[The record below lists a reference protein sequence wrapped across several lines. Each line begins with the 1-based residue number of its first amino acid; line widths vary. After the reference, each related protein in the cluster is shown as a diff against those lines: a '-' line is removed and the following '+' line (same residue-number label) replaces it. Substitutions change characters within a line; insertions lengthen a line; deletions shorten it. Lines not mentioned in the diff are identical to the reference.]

1 MDISVPYYEDLTR
14 ISNSNIGWFLKK
26 GPRYLKEMLDG
37 KKGLKASFL
46 DKGTMIHEYILQP
59 EEFWKDYIILDFAVP
74 KVKQQK
80 DLLEFYANAKM
91 VDPLASEDDIL
102 LMSYNSAYS
111 NNKSIDKRIQE
122 AKELVELYQ
131 NYIEY
136 FRNKDSKKVISFA
149 DLNML
154 KAIKKN
160 MEDHKKANELLFKYP
175 ETFEVHNE
183 FHINWEYPN
192 ASTLGDL
199 PCKSLLD
206 RVMIDHTN
214 KKIIL
219 VDIKT
224 TADVYNFKHSIEEF
238 DYCRQ
243 LAYYWLAIHWY
254 FKNELKLNIEEYEYE
269 TYIVAVQSHDG
280 YEVRVFKFNP
290 KAIEERLVTIDYAIK
305 RIAWHKNNNL
315 WDHMKEYYDEDGA
328 EIIC

>member
-1 MDISVPYYEDLTR
+1 MDISIPYYEDLTR

-37 KKGLKASFL
+37 KEGLKASFL

-80 DLLEFYANAKM
+80 DLLEFYSSARL
-91 VDPLASEDDIL
+91 VDPFASEDDIL
-102 LMSYNSAYS
+102 LMSYEAAY
-111 NNKSIDKRIQE
+111 NNTKSKEKKIQE

-160 MEDHKKANELLFKYP
+160 MEEHKKANELLFNYP

-192 ASTLGDL
+192 ASSLGDL

-280 YEVRVFKFNP
+280 YEVRVFKFNH
-290 KAIEERLVTIDYAIK
+290 KTIEERLVIIDYAIK
-305 RIAWHKNNNL
+305 RIAWHKDNNL

>member
-1 MDISVPYYEDLTR
+1 MDISIPYYEDLTR

-26 GPRYLKEMLDG
+26 GPRYLKEILDG
-37 KKGLKASFL
+37 KEGLKASFL

-80 DLLEFYANAKM
+80 DLLEFYSSARSI
-91 VDPLASEDDIL
+91 DPFASEDDIL
-102 LMSYNSAYS
+102 LMSYEAAY
-111 NNKSIDKRIQE
+111 NNTKSKEKKIQE
-122 AKELVELYQ
+122 AKELVETYQ

-192 ASTLGDL
+192 ASSLGDL

-224 TADVYNFKHSIEEF
+224 TADVYNFKHSVEEF

-280 YEVRVFKFNP
+280 YEVRVFKFNS

-328 EIIC
+328 ELLQ